1 MVNIRQT
8 LNIKDKGR
16 SIKYDIN
23 FVTRLDIFMCMYTH
37 TQYLLKAPAMPC
49 PVLSSSHVLAHVV
62 L

>member
-8 LNIKDKGR
+8 LNIKDKGS

-23 FVTRLDIFMCMYTH
+23 FMTVYIYVHVYTH
-37 TQYLLKAPAMPC
+37 TIPVEGICHVPC
-49 PVLSSSHVLAHVV
+49 PVLSSSRVLAHVV